1 MDELEDIYSKLSVDL
16 YHSMKVAMESNFVKV
31 KEYEI
36 PEDWLC
42 KRYPFLFDS
51 PLAII

>member
-1 MDELEDIYSKLSVDL
+1 MEELENIYSKLSVEL
-16 YHSMKVAMESNFVKV
+16 YNSMSEGIQNNYKKV

-36 PEDWLC
+36 PEDWLF